1 MLTRKG
7 VWEGPYI
14 ELARCVMGPLVA
26 YGQVRL
32 WRCRECGLHY
42 YSANPLWEGQENEV
56 KLERVDTALV
66 LSFYKECRTTRS
78 GKHYVCPAHTTPMIA
93 QGLRL
98 VPEALEWALSKPYTL
113 LAIFGTP
120 KLFPHEV
127 ALIADHA
134 MPAEVETDICPH
146 CYAQLITRDPDA
158 VRIGLYTFRP
168 ITDNPESP
176 RIRSCGQPGVEEFK
190 PGELWSFDVKPSD
203 AEILLRR
210 YRWGQLGAI
219 FAPDPPIRV
228 GDTEFETNCVEF
240 TLL

>member
-7 VWEGPYI
+7 VWEGPYL
-14 ELARCVMGPLVA
+14 ELARCVMGPRVA

-32 WRCRECGLHY
+32 WRCSECGLHY
-42 YSANPLWEGQENEV
+42 YSANPLWEGQENEIT
-56 KLERVDTALV
+56 LERVDTALV

-93 QGLRL
+93 RGLRL
-98 VPEALEWALSKPYTL
+98 IPEPLEWALSKPHTL

-120 KLFPHEV
+120 KPFPHEV
-127 ALIADHA
+127 ALIAERA
-134 MPAEVETDICPH
+134 KPAEVETDICPN
-146 CYAQLITRDPDA
+146 CYARLITQDPQA
-158 VRIGLYTFRP
+158 VRIGSYTFRP
-168 ITDNPESP
+168 ITDNPEFP
-176 RIRSCGQPGVEEFK
+176 RIRSWGQPGVEEVK
-190 PGELWSFDVKPSD
+190 PHELWSFDVKPSD

-219 FAPDPPIRV
+219 FAHDPPIRL